1 MNKKQEFIDFI
12 NDLLKTYNTSIPDT
26 LTEYWEAFSQEKEK
40 EKPLFTENGKM
51 ILQFLQTHNE
61 KNLWKAREIAEG
73 LFINSK
79 TVSGSIRKLVN
90 DEYVEKVSKDPVI
103 YALTEKGKNVVFKDE
118 VENENSN

>member
-26 LTEYWEAFSQEKEK
+26 LKEYWEAFSQEKEK

>member
-12 NDLLKTYNTSIPDT
+12 NDLLKTYNTSIPDA

-51 ILQFLQTHNE
+51 ILRFLQTHNE

-103 YALTEKGKNVVFKDE
+103 YALTEKGKNVIFKDE